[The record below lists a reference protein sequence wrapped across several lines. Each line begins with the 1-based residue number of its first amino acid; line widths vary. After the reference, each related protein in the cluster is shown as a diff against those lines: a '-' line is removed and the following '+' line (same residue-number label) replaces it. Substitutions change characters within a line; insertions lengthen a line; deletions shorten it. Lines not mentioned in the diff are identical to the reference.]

1 MASKQLNEQ
10 EIQFQKRARRRL
22 VGAVALV
29 LVMVT
34 VLPMI
39 LDDHAE
45 PLPQQD
51 IDISIPSQEGVEH
64 RLPVEEEAV
73 ELPLADNAES
83 EPLPADE
90 VPEVAPAPAA
100 PQAPAKS
107 ETRSQESR
115 LEPKP
120 AASKPVETKP
130 VETKPVETKPV
141 ETKTKPAAVSTTSS
155 FAVQIGVFSEAD
167 NVKQLQ
173 ARLSLL
179 GVESYTET
187 VETSAGQKI
196 RLRAGPYA
204 DRAAADKVL
213 VRLKSADIPGMVV
226 SNK

>member
-45 PLPQQD
+45 PLPQQA
-51 IDISIPSQEGVEH
+51 IDISIPSQQGTEH

-73 ELPLADNAES
+73 ELPLADSAEPES
-83 EPLPADE
+83 LPADDL
-90 VPEVAPAPAA
+90 PELAPAPAA

-107 ETRSQESR
+107 ETRSQESKAV
-115 LEPKP
+115 EAKP
-120 AASKPVETKP
+120 AASKPAAPNSVEAKP
-130 VETKPVETKPV
+130 
-141 ETKTKPAAVSTTSS
+141 KPAAVSTASS

-173 ARLSLL
+173 AKLSLL

-196 RLRAGPYA
+196 RLRAGPYP
-204 DRAAADKVL
+204 DRAAADNVL

>member
-73 ELPLADNAES
+73 ELPLADSSEP
-83 EPLPADE
+83 EPLPADD
-90 VPEVAPAPAA
+90 VPELAPAPAA
-100 PQAPAKS
+100 PQAPAKT
-107 ETRSQESR
+107 ETRSQESKVV
-115 LEPKP
+115 EPKP

-130 VETKPVETKPV
+130 ADAKL
-141 ETKTKPAAVSTTSS
+141 KPAAVSTASS

-173 ARLSLL
+173 AKLSLL

-187 VETSAGQKI
+187 VQTSAGQKI
-196 RLRAGPYA
+196 RLRAGPYP

>member
-73 ELPLADNAES
+73 ELPLADSSEP
-83 EPLPADE
+83 EPLPADD
-90 VPEVAPAPAA
+90 VPELAPAPAA
-100 PQAPAKS
+100 PQAPAKT
-107 ETRSQESR
+107 ETRSQESKVV
-115 LEPKP
+115 EPKP
-120 AASKPVETKP
+120 AASKPAAPNPIETKP
-130 VETKPVETKPV
+130 
-141 ETKTKPAAVSTTSS
+141 KPAAVSTASS

-173 ARLSLL
+173 AKLSLL

-187 VETSAGQKI
+187 VQTSAGQKI
-196 RLRAGPYA
+196 RLRAGPYP